1 MDVLSE
7 LNGVFR
13 QVFENNELTVTRTT
27 TANDVED
34 WDSIAHMIL
43 IAAVEQKFGMKFA
56 FAELPTLENV
66 GDMVD
71 IIEKKRSK

>member
-1 MDVLSE
+1 MDVLTE

-13 QVFENNELTVTRTT
+13 EVFEDETLNVTRST
-27 TANDVED
+27 TAMDIDV

-43 IAAVEQKFGMKFA
+43 ISVVEQKFGIKFA
-56 FAELPTLENV
+56 LGELPTLQNV

-71 IIEKKRSK
+71 IIEKRLVK